1 MFEYLFDYTK
11 GRQGDTFIGGP
22 VIACASMYAIPGL
35 SKDTAIVLV
44 PYAWASGGTAKD
56 LREDAA

>member
-11 GRQGDTFIGGP
+11 GRQGDTLIGGP
-22 VIACASMYAIPGL
+22 VIECASMYAIPGL
-35 SKDTAIVLV
+35 TRNSAIVLV
-44 PYAWASGGTAKD
+44 PYVWTKGGTVKD